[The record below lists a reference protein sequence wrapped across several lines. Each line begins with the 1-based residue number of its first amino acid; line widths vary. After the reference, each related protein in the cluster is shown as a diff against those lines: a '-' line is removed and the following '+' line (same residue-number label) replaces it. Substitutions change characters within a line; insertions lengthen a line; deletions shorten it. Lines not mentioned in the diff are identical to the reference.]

1 VQYWVW
7 DRRWLVLP
15 SPCSTELGKSC
26 GAHGTARL
34 PQLHQQAWST
44 SAPFLP
50 QGAATPKPLFWAK
63 RHPVTACPCHH
74 PPHQWHILPSELLWL
89 LPTSLCA
96 PLAKML
102 QVQHYQ
108 HQHFWEMQMTVPRS
122 LNPIIPALSIMDR
135 CFLSRQSLGIMSN
148 AQPDI
153 TLTNVSR
160 ESPNLPLFENNY
172 IPYL

>member
-1 VQYWVW
+1 M
-7 DRRWLVLP
+7 
-15 SPCSTELGKSC
+15 
-26 GAHGTARL
+26 AGTAL
-34 PQLHQQAWST
+34 PLQHRVGQELWGSWNCQA
-44 SAPFLP
+44 SAAAPASMEYLSSIPPTGCSNTQDPFW
-50 QGAATPKPLFWAK
+50 GK